1 MKYTISRNDIEVCRQ
16 GNFVYIRNYK
26 CASTFFYWNFVNK
39 FLWKEISYHDIDW
52 DQDHVFSHILDP
64 IERRHK
70 GVAEKIHMHRAS
82 RLFLENETLQ
92 QSLAHACL
100 LDNHTET
107 YSTRFLDKAW
117 LIDWIPLNRSHQE
130 VIDLTEKLLEQKLDW
145 NMDWVH
151 YGDNSKNSTIPGD
164 NLKKQVELK
173 LREIW
178 NSQGQPEWL
187 QAHYYS
193 DQELY
198 NAVISGFNNQG
209 VSWAE
214 MSWLNNKR

>member
-1 MKYTISRNDIEVCRQ
+1 
-16 GNFVYIRNYK
+16 
-26 CASTFFYWNFVNK
+26 
-39 FLWKEISYHDIDW
+39 
-52 DQDHVFSHILDP
+52 
-64 IERRHK
+64 
-70 GVAEKIHMHRAS
+70 
-82 RLFLENETLQ
+82 
-92 QSLAHACL
+92 
-100 LDNHTET
+100 
-107 YSTRFLDKAW
+107 
-117 LIDWIPLNRSHQE
+117 
-130 VIDLTEKLLEQKLDW
+130 
-145 NMDWVH
+145 MDWVH